1 MEHSEFANFLNERM
15 RERGLN
21 MKRLSEVSGVSIK
34 HLEAIFSGD
43 ENRMP
48 SYPYLKGY
56 LLKLGEILDFNSDEA
71 WEHMKKFSESK
82 SAGKTDEL
90 PKNRFSKK
98 SDGKYFI
105 MGAVILIL
113 FVYGIFR
120 FYNISGTPLITIS
133 YPQENMVV
141 VGDENSISL
150 AGDVSNTSELIIN
163 GEQIQIQPNG
173 SWQKAISLQQGIN
186 TVEITA
192 KKFLGRETKVIRQII
207 YHPASPTGGP
217 ATSTAPE
224 KVEPGQGRSF

>member
-1 MEHSEFANFLNERM
+1 M

-21 MKRLSEVSGVSIK
+21 MRRLSEVSGISAK

-71 WEHMKKFSESK
+71 WEQMKKFSASK

-90 PKNRFSKK
+90 PKNRFSQKTD
-98 SDGKYFI
+98 SKYFI
-105 MGAVILIL
+105 IGAVILIL

-120 FYNISGTPLITIS
+120 FYNISGTPVVVVS
-133 YPQENMVV
+133 YPQENMAVV
-141 VGDENSISL
+141 AENSVSL
-150 AGDVSNTSELIIN
+150 AGHVSNSDELRIN
-163 GEQIQIQPNG
+163 GEPVQAQPNG
-173 SWQKAISLQQGIN
+173 DWGKIFLLQPGIN
-186 TVEITA
+186 TLEITA

-207 YHPASPTGGP
+207 YQPASPAGRP
-217 ATSTAPE
+217 ATSTTPGM
-224 KVEPGQGRSF
+224 VEPGRSF